1 MEQNDTN
8 YLDSQINLKAEN
20 VENSNIIE
28 IEPEKI
34 TDKKDEKNKE
44 EKTSMEEKN
53 DIIRN
58 GEMLQ
63 TQIKIEPT
71 SSNNK
76 ELKNLDQNV
85 SFLKSFC
92 FRVRLSNSKTGYF
105 IMDKLRCVKYYKIKI
120 YIFFH

>member
-1 MEQNDTN
+1 MEQNDSN

-20 VENSNIIE
+20 SNFIE

-44 EKTSMEEKN
+44 EKTSLEEKE
-53 DIIRN
+53 IRN
-58 GEMLQ
+58 GEIFQ
-63 TQIKIEPT
+63 TQIKIEPS

-85 SFLKSFC
+85 SFF
-92 FRVRLSNSKTGYF
+92 KTF
-105 IMDKLRCVKYYKIKI
+105 L
-120 YIFFH
+120 FQT

>member
-1 MEQNDTN
+1 MEQNDSN

-44 EKTSMEEKN
+44 EKTSMEEKI

-58 GEMLQ
+58 GEILQ

-85 SFLKSFC
+85 SFLEPFY
-92 FRVRLSNSKTGYF
+92 FRLSNSKTGYV
-105 IMDKLRCVKYYKIKI
+105 IMDKLRCVKYYKI
-120 YIFFH
+120 

>member
-1 MEQNDTN
+1 MEQNDSN

-44 EKTSMEEKN
+44 EKTSLEEKEM
-53 DIIRN
+53 RN
-58 GEMLQ
+58 GEIFQ
-63 TQIKIEPT
+63 TQIKIEPS

-85 SFLKSFC
+85 SFFKTFLFQTWQQQN
-92 FRVRLSNSKTGYF
+92 RL
-105 IMDKLRCVKYYKIKI
+105 CYYG
-120 YIFFH
+120 

>member
-1 MEQNDTN
+1 MEQNDSN

-34 TDKKDEKNKE
+34 RDKKDEEIKE
-44 EKTSMEEKN
+44 EKTTEMEKN
-53 DIIRN
+53 DIIGN
-58 GEMLQ
+58 GEILQ

-71 SSNNK
+71 SSKNK

-85 SFLKSFC
+85 SFFKPF
-92 FRVRLSNSKTGYF
+92 YF
-105 IMDKLRCVKYYKIKI
+105 
-120 YIFFH
+120 

>member
-1 MEQNDTN
+1 MEQNDSN

-34 TDKKDEKNKE
+34 RDKKDEEIKE
-44 EKTSMEEKN
+44 EKTTEMEKN
-53 DIIRN
+53 DIIGN
-58 GEMLQ
+58 GEILQ

-85 SFLKSFC
+85 SFFKVFLF
-92 FRVRLSNSKTGYF
+92 RLSNSKTGYA
-105 IMDKLRCVKYYKIKI
+105 IMDKLRCVKYYKI
-120 YIFFH
+120 

>member
-1 MEQNDTN
+1 MEQNDSN

-44 EKTSMEEKN
+44 EKTSLEEKE
-53 DIIRN
+53 IRN
-58 GEMLQ
+58 GEIFQ
-63 TQIKIEPT
+63 TQIKIEPS

-85 SFLKSFC
+85 SFLKPFY
-92 FRVRLSNSKTGYF
+92 FRLSNSKTGYV
-105 IMDKLRCVKYYKIKI
+105 IMDKLRCVKYYKI
-120 YIFFH
+120 